1 MSEAAASPTPR
12 PVRAGAV
19 LMTIAQVVTA
29 LGGFL
34 TTIVVARILGADG
47 LGAYTVALSLL
58 LILGAIGSLGLENG
72 IAWSVAGRRWSPRSA
87 LRESQAL
94 ALGLGLACMALV
106 LAARLAFPSAFAGM
120 SVGVTL
126 IAAAGLPFFISWQ
139 YARFLAVAR
148 DRYEAFVVPPALVTV
163 LALVLCAAGAAVDDV
178 RGMVAGL
185 TVAYVLTAVVALAD
199 ALRSRLPADG
209 PAGRGPLREAVGFG
223 IRANAANALQ
233 LLNFRIDLF
242 VLSAVVT
249 GDELGT
255 YATAVSVTSVM
266 FLMPQTLAQI
276 VFPRVAALSADAA
289 GHAQRAIVEAKSLRH
304 VSLLTLVSVPAVAA
318 GMVVAIPLLFGRD
331 FDAAIVLGL
340 ILLPGCALYG
350 IASVLAATINGRG
363 LPGYSLRAAAI
374 STPVALALYA
384 ALIPTLGETG
394 AAIASTASYAVN
406 FAITAVYYRQAT
418 GDRVAPLLVPTRDE
432 VRDLRALARRRAGR

>member
-185 TVAYVLTAVVALAD
+185 TVAYVLTAVVALAA
-199 ALRSRLPADG
+199 ALRSRLPAAG

-223 IRANAANALQ
+223 
-233 LLNFRIDLF
+233 
-242 VLSAVVT
+242 
-249 GDELGT
+249 
-255 YATAVSVTSVM
+255 
-266 FLMPQTLAQI
+266 
-276 VFPRVAALSADAA
+276 
-289 GHAQRAIVEAKSLRH
+289 
-304 VSLLTLVSVPAVAA
+304 
-318 GMVVAIPLLFGRD
+318 
-331 FDAAIVLGL
+331 
-340 ILLPGCALYG
+340 
-350 IASVLAATINGRG
+350 
-363 LPGYSLRAAAI
+363 
-374 STPVALALYA
+374 
-384 ALIPTLGETG
+384 
-394 AAIASTASYAVN
+394 
-406 FAITAVYYRQAT
+406 
-418 GDRVAPLLVPTRDE
+418 
-432 VRDLRALARRRAGR
+432 